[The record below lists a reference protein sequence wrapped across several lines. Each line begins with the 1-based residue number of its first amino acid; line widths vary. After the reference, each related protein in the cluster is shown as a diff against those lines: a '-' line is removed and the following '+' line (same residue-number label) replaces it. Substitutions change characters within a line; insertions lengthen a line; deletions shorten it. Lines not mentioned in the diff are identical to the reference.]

1 MNIERI
7 LATFLWAVTLFLTL
21 SYSALEADASPVAAL
36 FGACVYGI
44 MCAISPRWS
53 ESFAVS
59 RMGSRGTDKALA
71 GLLFMGALM
80 FGLEGWIVLIP
91 FTLSGFIL
99 TVSIRAELERARGAH
114 HRASD

>member
-1 MNIERI
+1 MHIERF
-7 LATFLWAVTLFLTL
+7 LAALLWAVTLFLAL
-21 SYSALEADASPVAAL
+21 SYSALEAGARPVAVLA
-36 FGACVYGI
+36 GVCVYGF

-53 ESFAVS
+53 ESLAVS

-71 GLLFMGALM
+71 GLLFMSALM

-91 FTLSGFIL
+91 FVFSGFIL

-114 HRASD
+114 HRALD